1 MTNRFFFLVF
11 IIINFNFIKA
21 DVTINSDSDAPVLTN
36 FTVSPSYVD
45 VTDGPVDITLSI
57 DVEEAS
63 GQLSTTPAIIVSC
76 NGNGGGPSANWSLVS
91 GDVYDGTWNAI
102 ITIPETQGD
111 DDFFL
116 SSGNWEDKWGNR
128 ANLYPTNDCGSDN
141 GGVTV
146 VNDNAEDDAPVLT
159 NFTVSPSYVDVTD
172 GPVDITLSIDVEE
185 ASGQLSTTPA
195 IIVSCNG
202 NGGGPSANWS
212 LVSGDVYDGTWNAI
226 ITIPETQGD
235 DDFFLSSGN
244 WEDKWGNRANLYPT
258 NDCGSD
264 NGGVTVVNNHPP
276 NIKSS
281 SFDVDENTTNIG
293 KLKVNDKDGDSLTY
307 AITGT
312 NSISINSN
320 TGKLTFKRA
329 PDFESKSQY
338 TFKAYVNDGTVTT
351 TKRITVNI
359 QDVNE
364 PPSLLATRFT
374 VNQGETRRV
383 RLQATDPESDAVT
396 FQLSP
401 GGDAA
406 YFSLNQSSG
415 VLSFLEKP
423 DFDQRTILNV
433 PILISDGELSVENNV
448 RIIVEKVYMRKL
460 GNSIYG
466 SAQSAFFGSKNS
478 DLFIQLNE
486 NGVWGD
492 KKNPGAIFELQY
504 QNGEWTE
511 INAIRQK
518 RNLQEFG
525 RYDVR
530 INKNGT
536 KLFIASC
543 AKGINDD
550 WPYYSQCNREE
561 GSEIHFY
568 KFSDIVNDWV
578 KNGDKLIQTSWPIG
592 VFGRSENFSNR
603 GVNSLGSII
612 AVKEYLKD
620 GTSGCTSNSFGY
632 PNDSGLIKIQRYKQK
647 NDDSWKKIGKPL
659 RVNNIS
665 NGDYV
670 ESSYFVLSDDGKKIL
685 LGPTRLCDPTLIED
699 QSISVYEYSDK
710 KWNRVGNKINM
721 NQILR
726 KKDWSELNYPTR
738 ININDE
744 FTKISFTV
752 SEKYNTN
759 ASTPITRV
767 FYYLENGRWVLQNK
781 LFYQCIS
788 GSYESSDTINNDFSI
803 MYLRAPKGG
812 KCAEDNGS
820 MLEGLTQRIYR
831 FEESEWKK
839 VADWNFDGV
848 VQKLSRDGKRVIT
861 IDYDNVGAP
870 ETSLEIYSL
879 QGLDQ

>member
-21 DVTINSDSDAPVLTN
+21 DVTINSDS
-36 FTVSPSYVD
+36 
-45 VTDGPVDITLSI
+45 
-57 DVEEAS
+57 
-63 GQLSTTPAIIVSC
+63 
-76 NGNGGGPSANWSLVS
+76 
-91 GDVYDGTWNAI
+91 
-102 ITIPETQGD
+102 
-111 DDFFL
+111 
-116 SSGNWEDKWGNR
+116 
-128 ANLYPTNDCGSDN
+128 
-141 GGVTV
+141 
-146 VNDNAEDDAPVLT
+146 DAPVLT